1 MNKEQMKAVLLIIK
15 NYLGEQVD
23 AQELKQ
29 AQATILGQTEET
41 ANPNE

>member
-23 AQELKQ
+23 AQELVK